1 MGVAVG
7 GLEHLQKEF
16 ERVHDALPALD
27 RRITVLEAWQISHPD
42 THRLEGVALNAA
54 KEATDKRLESMNE
67 LRKQIDT
74 ERGTFVTRELYDRE
88 HRRLLDDIASL
99 SKSRDSA
106 SGEKGLLEQ
115 FWPWLLAC
123 LTFLAGKYLL
133 R

>member
-1 MGVAVG
+1 VDN
-7 GLEHLQKEF
+7 LEHLKREF

-42 THRLEGVALNAA
+42 THRLEGVALNVA
-54 KEATDKRLESMNE
+54 KEATDKRLEAMND
-67 LRKQIDT
+67 LRKQIDN
-74 ERGTFVTRELYDRE
+74 ERGSFITRELYDRE
-88 HRRLLDDIASL
+88 HLRLRDDISNLA
-99 SKSRDSA
+99 KSRDSA

>member
-1 MGVAVG
+1 VDN
-7 GLEHLQKEF
+7 LEHLKREF

-42 THRLEGVALNAA
+42 THRLEGVALNVA
-54 KEATDKRLESMNE
+54 KEATDKRLEAMND
-67 LRKQIDT
+67 LRKQIDN
-74 ERGTFVTRELYDRE
+74 ERGSFITRELYDRE
-88 HRRLLDDIASL
+88 HLRLRDDIANL
-99 SKSRDSA
+99 AKSRDSA

>member
-16 ERVHDALPALD
+16 ERVHDAMPPLD
-27 RRITVLEAWQISHPD
+27 RRITVLEAWQSSHPD
-42 THRLEGVALNAA
+42 THRLEGIALGVA

-88 HRRLLDDIASL
+88 HLRLRDDITNL
-99 SKSRDSA
+99 SKSRDTSA
-106 SGEKGLLEQ
+106 GSAGLLDKI
-115 FWPWLLAC
+115 WPWILAC